1 MTELLFRG
9 GRVYTGPA
17 RPSGSRASAAA
28 ATVPADPTG
37 GPAPGAPAAGLVEAA
52 FAEAVLVRDGRVA
65 AVGDEAEVAA
75 QAGPRHQTVDLAG
88 RLLTPAF
95 TDAHIHPIQ
104 AGLERAKCDL
114 SEVFGLAAYVQRIA
128 VYARDHPG
136 KEWIDGG
143 GWDMAAFPGGLPH
156 RTQLD
161 FVDRPVYLIQRDH
174 HAAWVNTRALQI
186 AGISADTPDPADGR
200 IERDPDGTPSGVLH
214 EGAMDLVGLLTP
226 RASAAD
232 VDDALMDAQAH
243 LFSLGITG
251 WQDAIVGSYAGSDDH
266 FPAYLSAAASGRLRA
281 RVVGALWWD
290 RARGAEQIDELAER
304 RAQAGGLFSA
314 GSVKIMQDGI
324 AENFTA
330 AVIEPYCN
338 CGPDQRGLSYVD
350 PELLKG
356 YVAELDRRGFQVH
369 FHAIG
374 ERAVRESLDALEGTS
389 PRNRHHIAH
398 LQIVEPSDVPRFA
411 RLGVTAN
418 LQPLWATHH
427 LQMDELCIPYLGE
440 RRSSWQYPFADLV
453 RTGARLCAGSD
464 WPVSSADPLQG
475 MHVAVNRTEPG
486 SSVHAGYPTAQTPFL
501 PHQSLDLATVMA
513 AYTAGSAW
521 INHDDEA
528 GVIAAGN
535 RADLVVLDRDPY
547 ALPAKEIWTTQVA
560 MTFAAGEL
568 VYERRG

>member
-1 MTELLFRG
+1 MTDLLFRG
-9 GRVYTGPA
+9 GRVFTGSTRTPDALPYHPNSA
-17 RPSGSRASAAA
+17 RPASTAPSRA
-28 ATVPADPTG
+28 P
-37 GPAPGAPAAGLVEAA
+37 A
-52 FAEAVLVRDGRVA
+52 FAEAVLVRDGRIA
-65 AVGDEAEVAA
+65 AVGAEADVARQARPGHEVA
-75 QAGPRHQTVDLAG
+75 DLG
-88 RLLTPAF
+88 GGLLAPGF
-95 TDAHIHPIQ
+95 TDAHVHPVQ
-104 AGLERAKCDL
+104 AGLERAKCEL
-114 SEVFGLAAYVQRIA
+114 SEVFGLAAYVQKIA
-128 VYARDHPG
+128 VYAKEHPD
-136 KEWIDGG
+136 KKWIDGG

-156 RTQLD
+156 RTQVD

-174 HAAWVNTRALQI
+174 HAAWVNTRALEI
-186 AGISADTPDPADGR
+186 AGVTAGTPDPADGR

-226 RASAAD
+226 RPTGAD
-232 VDDALMDAQAH
+232 VDAALMDAQSH

-266 FPAYLSAAASGRLRA
+266 FPAYVSAAASGRLKA

-290 RARGAEQIDELAER
+290 RTRGAEQIEELAER
-304 RAQAGGLFSA
+304 RSRAGGLFSA

-350 PELLKG
+350 PALLKG
-356 YVAELDRRGFQVH
+356 YVAELDRLGFQVH

-374 ERAVRESLDALEGTS
+374 ERAVRESLDALAGTA

-440 RRSSWQYPFADLV
+440 ERSSWQYPFADLV

-486 SSVHAGYPTAQTPFL
+486 GSVHAGYPTAQTPFL
-501 PHQSLDLATVMA
+501 PGQSLDLATAMT

-528 GVIAAGN
+528 GVIAEGN
-535 RADLVVLDRDPY
+535 RADLVLLDRDPY
-547 ALPAKEIWTTQVA
+547 ALPAEEIWTTEVA
-560 MTFAAGEL
+560 MTFVGGEL
-568 VYERRG
+568 VYERPA